1 MASIIQHYSKIFRI
15 PITECYKNNVY
26 SIQIGI
32 YKDELQIICN
42 NDLKNIKQQAY
53 KEFFNKHGQ
62 SIADELK
69 KYKNDAY
76 DYIKYS
82 QDTILQNCTIHKN
95 DESFLEFVKTYKG
108 ILSFDS
114 EGNNPVTLAQ
124 FCGDSGNVYL
134 FELPK
139 YIDAVREILGNNSI
153 KKIVCDLNAEQKAF
167 NIVIGNVYDIQC
179 NENKSLVT
187 CIAHE
192 FDINLRKC
200 KGLHIRGW
208 HHPLPCKHIDYAAAD
223 VLWQLQL
230 YLKML
235 NNNNR

>member
-1 MASIIQHYSKIFRI
+1 MAGVIQHYSKVFRI
-15 PITECYKNNVY
+15 PIIESYKNNIY
-26 SIQIGI
+26 SINIGQ
-32 YKDELQIICN
+32 YKDEIQITS
-42 NDLKNIKQQAY
+42 NDFRNIKQQAY
-53 KEFFNKHGQ
+53 KEFFNKHGV
-62 SIADELK
+62 SISNELI
-69 KYKNDAY
+69 KYKNDAF

-82 QDTILQNCTIHKN
+82 QDTILQNCTIHMN
-95 DESFLEFVKTYKG
+95 DETFFDFTKTYTG

-114 EGNNPVTLAQ
+114 EGNRPITLAQ
-124 FCGDSGNVYL
+124 FCFNSEHVYL

-139 YIDAVREILGNNSI
+139 YIENVREILQNDSI
-153 KKIVCDLNAEQKAF
+153 KKIVCDLYAEQKAF
-167 NIVIGNVYDIQC
+167 NIIIENVYDIQC

-192 FDINLRKC
+192 FNINLRKN

-208 HHPLPCKHIDYAAAD
+208 HHPLPPRHIDYAAAD